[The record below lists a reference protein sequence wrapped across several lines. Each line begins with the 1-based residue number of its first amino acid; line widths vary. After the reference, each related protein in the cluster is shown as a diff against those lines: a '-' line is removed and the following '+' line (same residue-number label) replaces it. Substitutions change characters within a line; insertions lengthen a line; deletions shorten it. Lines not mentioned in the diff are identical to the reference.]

1 MTGVRPPEGYLGT
14 AARITSGPAPELV
27 EAGYALEIGDAPL
40 LHRGLTLADLA
51 HLVELVECGAL
62 TRDEAAPVGAV
73 LLKLLDSPAAEFP
86 YDPVYGD
93 AYNSRERELEREL
106 GPAAGRLHLGR
117 TRREAGRIAF
127 RLALRDRLLSL
138 HTDVAAFARAVA
150 DQATSQASTLWADTT
165 YLQPAQP
172 STFGHYLGGFAEQA
186 VRHLDRIEA
195 AYGLADVSPGGAG
208 GVGGTRLPLDRG
220 RLAQGLGF
228 GAVGP
233 HTRDAMWS
241 ADVLA
246 DAVLAAVQAVTTIS
260 QLASDLEIFASP
272 AFGYVTLDASLCRA
286 SVLMPQKRNPYALPV
301 LRGGAGTLVGRLTGL
316 LATGLTPSARTDN
329 WLYAYGEVAGALDL
343 AGRLVRL
350 GTAVVTGL
358 SVDADVLAEQ
368 AVSHFTAAADLA
380 EELTQRYRLDYRT
393 AYRVVGRAVASA
405 LAGGVDEL
413 TVPVVRAAAAEITGS
428 EVPIT
433 ADLLSA
439 VTDPATVVAARSA
452 PGGASPG
459 RVREHARR
467 VKRRV
472 AAARQWNSARRARNA
487 EAESALI
494 SAAQAFTSGGER
506 EVRAAIPRSGSIAD
520 RLFPGPVRPA
530 EHPADP
536 VVQGRAGLTQHVHVI
551 DGRAVRR
558 RQQPDLGVVQIA
570 PDIAG
575 GDRGDLVGVD
585 ESEPARRRQPFQVPG
600 RGRVAF
606 RELLLDLTVGEGS
619 APDPDHDPVEQVQ
632 LRDFEHVFQ
641 DAELLGVPGE
651 HRDSRRHRLVGDEE
665 FIFHADLPDLSDP
678 WQCGDDVTAQGWIR
692 TRPGRAPGV
701 SGPWPIGSQPSR
713 W

>member
-1 MTGVRPPEGYLGT
+1 MSGVLPPEGYLGT

-150 DQATSQASTLWADTT
+150 DQATSQAGTLWADTT

-186 VRHLDRIEA
+186 VRHLDRIEV
-195 AYGLADVSPGGAG
+195 AYGLVDVSPGGAG

-246 DAVLAAVQAVTTIS
+246 DAVLAAAQAVTTIS

-405 LAGGVDEL
+405 LA
-413 TVPVVRAAAAEITGS
+413 
-428 EVPIT
+428 
-433 ADLLSA
+433 
-439 VTDPATVVAARSA
+439 
-452 PGGASPG
+452 
-459 RVREHARR
+459 ARR
-467 VKRRV
+467 GRADR
-472 AAARQWNSARRARNA
+472 ARRAGRRGGNHRIRGA
-487 EAESALI
+487 DHRGPAQRGHRSRHGRGGAQRPRRREPRAGPGARPPGQPPRGGGAAVELGPPGPQRRGGKRPDLRGPGVHVRGVSA
-494 SAAQAFTSGGER
+494 
-506 EVRAAIPRSGSIAD
+506 RSGL
-520 RLFPGPVRPA
+520 LFRDPDPYSLVQCGRRNIRPIRSCRAGPV
-530 EHPADP
+530 
-536 VVQGRAGLTQHVHVI
+536 
-551 DGRAVRR
+551 
-558 RQQPDLGVVQIA
+558 
-570 PDIAG
+570 
-575 GDRGDLVGVD
+575 
-585 ESEPARRRQPFQVPG
+585 S
-600 RGRVAF
+600 
-606 RELLLDLTVGEGS
+606 
-619 APDPDHDPVEQVQ
+619 
-632 LRDFEHVFQ
+632 
-641 DAELLGVPGE
+641 
-651 HRDSRRHRLVGDEE
+651 
-665 FIFHADLPDLSDP
+665 
-678 WQCGDDVTAQGWIR
+678 
-692 TRPGRAPGV
+692 
-701 SGPWPIGSQPSR
+701 PSMFT
-713 W
+713 

>member
-1 MTGVRPPEGYLGT
+1 MGVRPPEGYLGT

-27 EAGYALEIGDAPL
+27 ETGYALEIADAPL

-350 GTAVVTGL
+350 GRAVAAGL
-358 SVDADVLAEQ
+358 IADADTLASQ
-368 AVSHFTAAADLA
+368 AASHFTAAADLA
-380 EELTQRYRLDYRT
+380 EELSLRFRLDYRT
-393 AYRVVGRAVASA
+393 AYRVVGRAVADA
-405 LAGGVDEL
+405 LSRQETEL
-413 TVPVVRAAAAEITGS
+413 TVPVVRAAAEQITGAPLPVS
-428 EVPIT
+428 
-433 ADLLSA
+433 ADLLAAATDPLSA
-439 VTDPATVVAARSA
+439 VLARDGL
-452 PGGASPG
+452 GGASPR
-459 RVREHARR
+459 RVRQHAQAVR
-467 VKRRV
+467 RRV
-472 AAARQWNSARRARNA
+472 AAARRWNSARRDRNA
-487 EAESALI
+487 AAESDLI
-494 SAAQAFTSGGER
+494 TAAKTVASG
-506 EVRAAIPRSGSIAD
+506 
-520 RLFPGPVRPA
+520 
-530 EHPADP
+530 
-536 VVQGRAGLTQHVHVI
+536 
-551 DGRAVRR
+551 
-558 RQQPDLGVVQIA
+558 QP
-570 PDIAG
+570 P
-575 GDRGDLVGVD
+575 
-585 ESEPARRRQPFQVPG
+585 PVPG
-600 RGRVAF
+600 
-606 RELLLDLTVGEGS
+606 
-619 APDPDHDPVEQVQ
+619 
-632 LRDFEHVFQ
+632 
-641 DAELLGVPGE
+641 
-651 HRDSRRHRLVGDEE
+651 
-665 FIFHADLPDLSDP
+665 
-678 WQCGDDVTAQGWIR
+678 
-692 TRPGRAPGV
+692 
-701 SGPWPIGSQPSR
+701 
-713 W
+713 